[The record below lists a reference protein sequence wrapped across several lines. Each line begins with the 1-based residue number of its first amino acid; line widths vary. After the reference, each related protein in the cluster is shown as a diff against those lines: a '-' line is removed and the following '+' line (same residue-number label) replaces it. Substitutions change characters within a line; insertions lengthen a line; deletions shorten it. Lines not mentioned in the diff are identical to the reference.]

1 MPLTLSGTLVD
12 IVESSF
18 TDRQTGEVQQN
29 FNAEILHK
37 QGGRHEVD
45 SVKVDKTTVTEW
57 HKLRGKKVSVEVRPY
72 AVLKKEGGIMQGY
85 SLVDKKALPNI
96 IQAATS

>member
-1 MPLTLSGTLVD
+1 MSLNLTGTLLD

-37 QGGRHEVD
+37 QAGRHEVD
-45 SVKVDKTTVTEW
+45 SVKVDKTTVNEW
-57 HKLRGKKVSVEVRPY
+57 HKLRGKKVSIEVRPY
-72 AVLKKEGGIMQGY
+72 AVLKKEGGILQGF
-85 SLVDKKALPNI
+85 SLADKKGLPTVM
-96 IQAATS
+96 QAANS